1 MADGTIRV
9 GQMVSDKSLMWIG
22 FESSSATNTVTPLTT
37 IPLSLY
43 TLDVDD
49 AEWLIKA
56 LRKEIRRVR
65 KAKETV

>member
-1 MADGTIRV
+1 MIRV
-9 GQMVSDKSLMWIG
+9 GQTSHDKSLMWIG
-22 FESSSATNTVTPLTT
+22 FAPSLGFKAEL
-37 IPLSLY
+37 PLSKTPINVY

-65 KAKETV
+65 KVKETV